1 MLDKDKQLEFMF
13 GDLCLYL
20 RPCIRSVSKGVN
32 LRTGEGARLEFD
44 SIEDMTA
51 YIDALIAE
59 DYDDEI

>member
-1 MLDKDKQLEFMF
+1 MHEKDKQLEFKS
-13 GDLCLYL
+13 DDSRL
-20 RPCIRSVSKGVN
+20 RTVSKGVN